1 MQSRANGLLKE
12 KGVAVSGFAV
22 SAAPVQNTVA
32 GSASTLGNVVRI
44 TATSH
49 VAELARAAANAYATA
64 YIDWR
69 KERVQAQISSGIDAL
84 KKKLAGYEGP
94 ATVSTEY
101 LVMAQRLQDLQLL
114 AATAT
119 GNFRVLVPATAP
131 ETPVSPKPLRSA
143 ILGFGVGL
151 FAAIGLAF
159 LLEQFDTRLRHA
171 DEVARILR
179 RPILGRIPR
188 ISKKLLG
195 ESAVVALTQPD
206 GHPAEAFR
214 LLRTN
219 LEFMRVDEDV
229 KSLLVTSS
237 VQGEGKSVCV
247 ANLAVTLAMGGKK
260 VFIVDAD
267 LRRPRQH
274 QYFGLGNAVGVS
286 TVVTGQTSL
295 DDALHK
301 VRLEPVT
308 GANEV
313 DFKTWAG
320 GSESLSR
327 IYVLTSGPLPPNPGE
342 IVSSRRFAAV
352 IETLAEEADVVLVDS
367 PAMLAVGDTAALAS
381 LVDGL
386 VFLVDMHTA
395 KRPILEQAAD
405 QLVRLPCRSLG
416 IVLRVEG
423 AKRGGYYSS
432 YRYYEYADGNGKRR
446 GRRSKGA
453 ASARADVSRRAPG
466 CRRAASVYPSPDEM
480 KRAPPRRGG
489 ALSIALRWCGRCEL
503 GAAAAQERSAADQTG
518 AGAEDQDDLATSESE
533 FTTLSGLFSRSLQ
546 TREVVLE
553 DAFDPRVVLA
563 EDRVVVGVLQG
574 GADLRGRPVA
584 VDKAVLGV
592 LDDRIDGRLRD
603 RSLSDH
609 SEHEEEQEGERDG
622 THQFGLHIF
631 TPPHDICCAGVMSLR
646 RRYYR

>member
-1 MQSRANGLLKE
+1 MQRDNLNGGGYGGGASVPPRPADEQPSFAPEPEREGLTLRDYISVLWRRKWIILLVVVVATTSAFYFSYRQPKVYEANADLIYEKPLDIANPLTGQTITDPNERNLELRSVGSVLESPDMQSRADELLKE
-12 KGVAVSGFAV
+12 KGAAVTGFEV
-22 SAAPVQNTVA
+22 SAAPVEDAAA
-32 GSASTLGNVVRI
+32 GSASTSSNVVRI
-44 TATSH
+44 TVPSEAPQ
-49 VAELARAAANAYATA
+49 LAAAAANAYASA
-64 YIDWR
+64 YIAWR
-69 KERVQAQISSGIDAL
+69 KERVQLQITNGVKAL
-84 KKKLAGYEGP
+84 QKKLTGYEGA
-94 ATVSTEY
+94 ATQSTEY
-101 LVMAQRLQDLQLL
+101 LVLAQRLQDLQLL

-119 GNFRVLVPATAP
+119 GNFRVLVPATVP
-131 ETPVSPKPLRSA
+131 ESPVSPKPLRSA

-188 ISKKLLG
+188 ISKRLLG

-219 LEFMRVDEDV
+219 LEFMRVDDDV
-229 KSLLVTSS
+229 KSLVITSA

-260 VFIVDAD
+260 VFIIDAD

-301 VRLEPVT
+301 VHLEPVT

-320 GSESLSR
+320 GGESLSR

-352 IETLAEEADVVLVDS
+352 IETLVEEADVVLVDS

-386 VFLVDMHTA
+386 VFLVDMQRA
-395 KRPILEQAAD
+395 KRPMLQQAAD

-416 IVLRVEG
+416 IVLRADG
-423 AKRGGYYSS
+423 AKSDYYSSS
-432 YRYYEYADGNGKRR
+432 YRYYEYSDGSGKRR
-446 GRRSKGA
+446 DRRGKGA
-453 ASARADVSRRAPG
+453 AS
-466 CRRAASVYPSPDEM
+466 PS
-480 KRAPPRRGG
+480 
-489 ALSIALRWCGRCEL
+489 
-503 GAAAAQERSAADQTG
+503 
-518 AGAEDQDDLATSESE
+518 
-533 FTTLSGLFSRSLQ
+533 
-546 TREVVLE
+546 
-553 DAFDPRVVLA
+553 
-563 EDRVVVGVLQG
+563 
-574 GADLRGRPVA
+574 
-584 VDKAVLGV
+584 
-592 LDDRIDGRLRD
+592 
-603 RSLSDH
+603 
-609 SEHEEEQEGERDG
+609 
-622 THQFGLHIF
+622 
-631 TPPHDICCAGVMSLR
+631 
-646 RRYYR
+646 